1 VYLVAKIVYSKYV
14 KLRILYLWSL
24 RYKPTAIEAI
34 LDGEGILVNSRG
46 VAKFI
51 QRYIQTGK
59 AAICFN

>member
-1 VYLVAKIVYSKYV
+1 VKMAYSEYV

-24 RYKPTAIEAI
+24 RYKPIAIEAI
-34 LDGEGILVNSRG
+34 LDGEGILVTSRV

-59 AAICFN
+59 AAICFI